1 MLNFFY
7 FQVQFN
13 VGKNIILLSV
23 FFKQI
28 YRYNFPSGKAT
39 CPAIYGFS
47 DL

>member
-1 MLNFFY
+1 MLKNYY

-28 YRYNFPSGKAT
+28 YRYNFPSGKAAW
-39 CPAIYGFS
+39 PARYGFS